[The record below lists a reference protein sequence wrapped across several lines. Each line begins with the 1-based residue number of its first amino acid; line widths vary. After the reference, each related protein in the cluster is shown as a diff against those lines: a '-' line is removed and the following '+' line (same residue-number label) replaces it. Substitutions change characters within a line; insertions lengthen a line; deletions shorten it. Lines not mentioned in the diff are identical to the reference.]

1 MNPPPRLLIFG
12 TSATLTSL
20 ALYLRGLD
28 VLQVLEGG
36 PEETPAALGACHA
49 ALVVV
54 DAARTTPAHFELR
67 LTACT
72 QPPPILISLDPPD
85 LSINRA
91 LVPAPQPNGRNRAGA
106 RHACPCPSSP
116 WMKDPLT

>member
-54 DAARTTPAHFELR
+54 DAARTTPAHFELL

-72 QPPPILISLDPPD
+72 QPPPILISLDPLTYQLTV
-85 LSINRA
+85 LSCPRHNPMAETARVLGMLA
-91 LVPAPQPNGRNRAGA
+91 LALHPPG
-106 RHACPCPSSP
+106 
-116 WMKDPLT
+116 